1 MTTTLHIKLAQDG
14 SGWPPYD
21 SEEVAGEK
29 VGEDEYRLLAPP
41 LFAKGLAVGDVV
53 HTHEYGDPP
62 RPWIASF
69 VRPSGHS
76 TIRVITRL
84 GFDEE
89 ATITRLAAAGLELK
103 PTSLIG
109 LYVAD
114 LPAELPY
121 AHIRAELE
129 TVADAGQIDV
139 EEAALSPSH
148 AEAL

>member
-21 SEEVAGEK
+21 SEEVAVEK
-29 VGEDEYRLLAPP
+29 VGEDEYRLLTPP
-41 LFAKGLAVGDVV
+41 MFAKGLAVGDVV
-53 HTHEYGDPP
+53 HAHEYGDPP
-62 RPWIASF
+62 VPWIASL
-69 VRPSGHS
+69 VSSSGHS

-89 ATITRLAAAGLELK
+89 ATVARLTAAGLALK
-103 PTSLIG
+103 PTTLLG
-109 LYVAD
+109 LHLAD
-114 LPAELPY
+114 LPAERQYGPIL
-121 AHIRAELE
+121 AELA
-129 TVADAGQIDV
+129 TLADAGQIDF